1 MMYFKKPAAMSFHKQ
16 YIECKFPLNLIYLD
30 TCCKE
35 DVFAG
40 LVLDLANSEYQCLPT
55 GKHSSTRGPNGNNFT
70 IGQNIGILVAI
81 LVGLRFFTFF
91 LLQAAYK
98 LKKL

>member
-1 MMYFKKPAAMSFHKQ
+1 MNMFSILSTQQAFKRAV
-16 YIECKFPLNLIYLD
+16 LIGKL
-30 TCCKE
+30 
-35 DVFAG
+35 FAG

-55 GKHSSTRGPNGNNFT
+55 GKHSSSRGPNGNNFT

-81 LVGLRFFTFF
+81 LFGLRFFAFF